1 MGNWNVI
8 VSDFRCPHKYSEMK
22 DSEWFEVCDLIRK
35 KCSIDNCRKR
45 EEATPYANGQIDE
58 FLEDL
63 NNVSYVDLKT
73 HKDDFPEFYIKVF
86 DICQLREKWEAK
98 KNE

>member
-1 MGNWNVI
+1 M
-8 VSDFRCPHKYSEMK
+8 SE
-22 DSEWFEVCDLIRK
+22 ENAFVRGFNRGLHRGIIEGK
-35 KCSIDNCRKR
+35 KVV
-45 EEATPYANGQIDE
+45 IDE